1 MTYVFG
7 DEWHRERER
16 LAGIEGG
23 TDALTTELL
32 VRTGVGPGWRCAEVG
47 AGGGSVAAWLSDRVG
62 PAGEVFATDV
72 DTRFLTGLAGGN
84 VQVLKHDFTADEPP
98 ATGLDLVHARL
109 VVEHVAD
116 QAEALKRLVTW
127 LRPGGWLVVEDIDW
141 TTRFPVS
148 RAPEFD
154 AAITA
159 ALDVAR
165 RSASYDPA
173 FGRRLPT
180 MFTELGLTDVD
191 AQAHAHLVRGGG
203 PGIEVLKLTLE
214 RIAPATVA
222 AGLLTD
228 SQIAAALALC
238 GDPTFATMLPTMIS
252 TWGRAP
258 ETSGR

>member
-7 DEWHRERER
+7 EEWHRERER

-23 TDALTTELL
+23 TDAVTQEILA
-32 VRTGVGPGWRCAEVG
+32 RTGVGAGWRCGEVG

-62 PAGEVFATDV
+62 PTGEVYATDL

-84 VQVLKHDFTADEPP
+84 VQVLAHDFTTDEPP

-109 VVEHVAD
+109 VVEHVAGRG
-116 QAEALKRLVTW
+116 EALKRLMTW

-148 RAPEFD
+148 RGPEFD

-159 ALDVAR
+159 ALDVAH
-165 RSASYDPA
+165 RSAGYDRA
-173 FGRRLPT
+173 FGRCLPT
-180 MFTELGLTDVD
+180 LFTELGLADVD
-191 AQAHAHLVRGGG
+191 AQTHARLVRGGG
-203 PGIEVLKLTLE
+203 QGIGVLKLTLE

-228 SQIAAALALC
+228 TQIAAALALC
-238 GDPTFATMLPTMIS
+238 TDPTFATMLPTMVS
-252 TWGRAP
+252 VWGRVP
-258 ETSGR
+258 GEN